1 MNFVE
6 PIRDKDL
13 VRSIAAYLR
22 AQNERDYIM
31 FMTGIYAG
39 LRISDILKLRVSDV
53 KNRDT
58 INIREKKTK
67 KQKIF
72 RINPILKKELKDYCA
87 DKDPDEMLI
96 SREDNAYKPITRQ
109 WAYKILRDVTDIF
122 KLENIG
128 THTMRKT
135 FGYHFYLQTKDVA
148 TLQKI
153 FNHST
158 PMHTLRYIGIE
169 QDSIDKLVENFK
181 IF

>member
-22 AQNERDYIM
+22 SQNERDYIM
-31 FMTGIYAG
+31 FMIGIYAG

-58 INIREKKTK
+58 INIREKKNK
-67 KQKIF
+67 KQKLF
-72 RINPILKKELKDYCA
+72 RINPILKKEFKDYCA

-96 SREDNAYKPITRQ
+96 SRDDNAYKAITRQ
-109 WAYKILRDVTDIF
+109 WAYMILKDVAGIF

-128 THTMRKT
+128 CHTMRKT
-135 FGYHFYLQTKDVA
+135 FGYHFYLQTKDIA

-158 PMHTLRYIGIE
+158 PMITLRYIGIE
-169 QDSIDKLVENFK
+169 QDSIDRLVENFK